1 MIEILKALLVGLIAG
16 IPVGP
21 ILVMVAQRTLCH
33 GRRAGAMVGLGAAT
47 GDMLFAAVGLLTLSL
62 VQHFVE
68 DHRGPIMLAGGV
80 LIALIGV
87 GMLRREVSVALPPDR
102 RDLSPW
108 TCYLQALGS
117 TLSNPAALALVL
129 TLLGV
134 LGVGG
139 EALGVP
145 DVVLAPAVGAGE
157 ALYWLAVVYLLG
169 RFLHLET
176 RRLKVLSRIAGALV
190 CVFAAVLIVRGALLI
205 IG

>member
-1 MIEILKALLVGLIAG
+1 MIEILKALLVGLVAG

-117 TLSNPAALALVL
+117 TRSNPAALALVL

-145 DVVLAPAVGAGE
+145 DVVLSPAVGAGE

>member
-33 GRRAGAMVGLGAAT
+33 GRKAGAMVGLGAAT
-47 GDMLFAAVGLLTLSL
+47 GDMLFSAVGLLTLSL

-80 LIALIGV
+80 LIALIGI
-87 GMLRREVSVALPPDR
+87 GMLRREVSMALPPDR

-117 TLSNPAALALVL
+117 TLSNPAALALIL

-157 ALYWLAVVYLLG
+157 TLYWVAVVYLLG

-176 RRLKVLSRIAGALV
+176 RTLKVLSRIAGALV
-190 CVFAAVLIVRGALLI
+190 CAFAVVLIVRGAILI